1 VVLMNR
7 GGLNGYIAKTRK
19 TKAAHS
25 TASSRCCRWDLRLTA
40 SKEMRMK
47 AKTRSKR
54 LAMIPFLM
62 AVVLF
67 AGLAGS
73 AIAVSVAPVPA
84 VNTTDDVGLKGYDPV
99 AYFTRGEP
107 TPGVDLYTYR
117 WKGVIYRF
125 ASAEDLGLFK
135 ANPEKYLPQYGGYC
149 AFAISLNRIADISP
163 SEWTIVDGKLYLNN
177 GFFAQSLW
185 SLNKSGN
192 IASGDRNWP
201 QYPKKP
207 VGQ

>member
-1 VVLMNR
+1 MVTVHAP
-7 GGLNGYIAKTRK
+7 GTPGLALAQDCHQQQQLLLGFGRLEGDENKSDDALQAPGNNSFSCGCCSFCRPPGF
-19 TKAAHS
+19 
-25 TASSRCCRWDLRLTA
+25 RCRWF
-40 SKEMRMK
+40 S
-47 AKTRSKR
+47 
-54 LAMIPFLM
+54 
-62 AVVLF
+62 
-67 AGLAGS
+67 GS
-73 AIAVSVAPVPA
+73 CPA
-84 VNTTDDVGLKGYDPV
+84 VNTADDVGLKGYDPV

-107 TPGVDLYTYR
+107 TPGVDQHTYR
-117 WKGVIYRF
+117 WKGVTYRF

-149 AFAISLNRIADISP
+149 AYAMSLNRIADIDP

-201 QYPKKP
+201 EYPKKP

>member
-1 VVLMNR
+1 V
-7 GGLNGYIAKTRK
+7 
-19 TKAAHS
+19 
-25 TASSRCCRWDLRLTA
+25 ASMVTLQKQKDQGRALTPSGRCCRSALGLTA

-54 LAMIPFLM
+54 LAMIPFLV

-67 AGLAGS
+67 AGISGS
-73 AIAVSVAPVPA
+73 AIGASVAPVPA

-107 TPGVDLYTYR
+107 TPGVDQYTYR
-117 WKGVIYRF
+117 WKGVFYRF

-149 AFAISLNRIADISP
+149 AFAISLNRIADIDP

-177 GFFAQSLW
+177 GLFAQSLW

-201 QYPKKP
+201 EYPKKP